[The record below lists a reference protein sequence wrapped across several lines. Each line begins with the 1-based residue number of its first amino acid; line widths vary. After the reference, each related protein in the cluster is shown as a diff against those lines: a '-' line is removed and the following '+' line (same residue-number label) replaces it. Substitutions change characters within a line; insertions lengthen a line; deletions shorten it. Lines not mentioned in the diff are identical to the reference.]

1 MPLNET
7 VRRAELR
14 DFLMN
19 SRARIEPRD
28 VGLPSHRR
36 RRTAG
41 LRQDDVAELV
51 GVSTRWY
58 ESFESGKE
66 EKRFSFE
73 FVRRVGEALRLD
85 ETDRATLFRL
95 SLPEVS
101 DAIEATQ
108 RAAFRRSPPPLR
120 RSSLTEDSELLLEA
134 FGSFRGL
141 VTRLWAATTEA
152 EALTLVREHG
162 TTQLKHDTM
171 QTLTRGPGGLWSRV
185 TTGDFGLAKRYDAL
199 AQGSSGGAFVDDLC
213 CYTVMGQPG
222 EVITRSQRD
231 SINPGLAVKERPML
245 QAIGFPDLSFAM
257 ANIRS
262 PLGFTARLLAVHH
275 SAHAFTELEIAQL
288 GTLADLASLALSGHV
303 SSPQA

>member
-1 MPLNET
+1 MPRNDT

-28 VGLPSHRR
+28 VGLPSYRR

-58 ESFESGKE
+58 ESFESGKD

-85 ETDRATLFRL
+85 ENERATLLRL

-108 RAAFRRSPPPLR
+108 RAAFRSSPPPLR
-120 RSSLTEDSELLLEA
+120 PFSLTERSE
-134 FGSFRGL
+134 
-141 VTRLWAATTEA
+141 TTEA
-152 EALTLVREHG
+152 EALTLVREYG
-162 TTQLKHDTM
+162 TTQFSHDTM
-171 QTLTRGPGGLWSRV
+171 QTLTRSADGLWSRV
-185 TTGDFGLAKRYDAL
+185 TTGDSGLAKRYDAL
-199 AQGSSGGAFVDDLC
+199 AQGSSGGSFVDDLC
-213 CYTVMGQPG
+213 CYTVMAQPG

-231 SINPGLAVKERPML
+231 SLNPGLATNERPML

-262 PLGFTARLLAVHH
+262 PQGFTARLLAVHH
-275 SAHAFTELEIAQL
+275 NAHAFTELELAHL
-288 GTLADLASLALSGHV
+288 GALADLASLALSGYV